1 MLTPPLPITAA
12 AAQAGRLAMRDV
24 WRASELAISR
34 STTCST
40 GHHRL
45 DSELPNQGW
54 PRSALIE
61 LLVQQHGIGEM
72 QLLKPVLAS
81 LAARQRVALVQ
92 PPYLPHAMALWREN

>member
-12 AAQAGRLAMRDV
+12 AAQAGRLVMRDV

-34 STTCST
+34 ATTCAT
-40 GHHRL
+40 GHDRL
-45 DSELPNQGW
+45 DAELPNGGW
-54 PRSALIE
+54 PRSSLVE

-81 LAARQRVALVQ
+81 LSARQRVA
-92 PPYLPHAMALWREN
+92 